1 MSEYTLVDYGNQ
13 YPKIHSY
20 QNGYLIPVNIQT
32 NQNTNINNISF
43 TSYSAYQVFSL
54 SLGEHELNKA
64 FGELKD
70 LYPEDYR
77 NAAFYQ
83 IRQKRDKLIAETDWL
98 ITKAKENNEEVAQEL
113 KDYRQALRDL
123 PNTYISASDVVFPE
137 I

>member
-1 MSEYTLVDYGNQ
+1 M
-13 YPKIHSY
+13 
-20 QNGYLIPVNIQT
+20 
-32 NQNTNINNISF
+32 
-43 TSYSAYQVFSL
+43 
-54 SLGEHELNKA
+54 
-64 FGELKD
+64 
-70 LYPEDYR
+70 YPEDYR

-137 I
+137 TLQLTLPPT